1 MICETGDGVVGD
13 EFSDPARRLRAFGAK
28 PVRGPVQRA
37 EKRPRGDRRIG
48 RAQDAAADAGRD
60 ERPDAALVRVALGDD
75 ARAEPGGEGV
85 DLEMRRR
92 PLDVVEQTQHVGRR
106 HLAQASRE
114 RPGVAPRAR
123 ECGEQAIQ
131 RPILA
136 EEQQLV
142 LAAEVVIQVA
152 RRQVGGDGDVAH
164 AGGGEAARAEHAGGG
179 AHDLDAPRVGPFQ
192 TAVRKVNHGSILA
205 GSRVRSSRAVP

>member
-1 MICETGDGVVGD
+1 MFRETCDCVIRD
-13 EFSDPARRLRAFGAK
+13 EFSNLARGLRALRAE

-37 EKRPRGDRRIG
+37 EKRARGDRRLG
-48 RAQDAAADAGRD
+48 RAQDAAPDAGCD

-92 PLDVVEQTQHVGRR
+92 SLDLVEQTEHVGRR
-106 HLAQASRE
+106 HLAQARRE

-123 ECGEQAIQ
+123 ERVEQAVQ
-131 RPILA
+131 RSILA

-142 LAAEVVIQVA
+142 LPAEVVIQVA
-152 RRQVGGDGDVAH
+152 GRQVGGDGDVAH
-164 AGGGEAARAEHAGGG
+164 AGGGEAAGAEDAGGG
-179 AHDLDAPRVGPFQ
+179 AHDLDAPHVGPFQ

-205 GSRVRSSRAVP
+205 GSGRRSSVAVP